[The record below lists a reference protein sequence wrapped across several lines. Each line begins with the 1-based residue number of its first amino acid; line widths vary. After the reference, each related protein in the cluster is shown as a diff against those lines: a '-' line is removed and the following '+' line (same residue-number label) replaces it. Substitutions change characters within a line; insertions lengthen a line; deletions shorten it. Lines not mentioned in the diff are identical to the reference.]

1 MKSYSV
7 TSSARVDSVREEQAL
22 NILEKASQ
30 CLRNGAYFGVQQ
42 ISRVAKWTV
51 SLPADLA
58 RFVERYQQTHA
69 LESRSEVIAQSLRT
83 LQEAELAQAY
93 RNHAA
98 ECKSD
103 PEREFWDSAGIA
115 DGLEES

>member
-1 MKSYSV
+1 MLNDLELATLLK
-7 TSSARVDSVREEQAL
+7 TSHPRDIQSMLLQLPYRMV
-22 NILEKASQ
+22 ILLSMQRSTTA
-30 CLRNGAYFGVQQ
+30 
-42 ISRVAKWTV
+42 AKWTV

-93 RNHAA
+93 RDHAA
-98 ECKSD
+98 EWQSD
-103 PEREFWDSAGIA
+103 PEREFWDSAGVA
-115 DGLEES
+115 DGLEEG

>member
-1 MKSYSV
+1 MPYQLV
-7 TSSARVDSVREEQAL
+7 
-22 NILEKASQ
+22 ILFSMQRTGTA
-30 CLRNGAYFGVQQ
+30 
-42 ISRVAKWTV
+42 AKWTV

-98 ECKSD
+98 EWKSD
-103 PEREFWDSAGIA
+103 PEREFWDSAAIA

>member
-1 MKSYSV
+1 MIPFDALER
-7 TSSARVDSVREEQAL
+7 SS
-22 NILEKASQ
+22 SQ
-30 CLRNGAYFGVQQ
+30 WPQSGRL
-42 ISRVAKWTV
+42 
-51 SLPADLA
+51 DLA

-98 ECKSD
+98 ERQSD
-103 PEREFWDSAGIA
+103 LKHEFWDSAGIA

>member
-1 MKSYSV
+1 M
-7 TSSARVDSVREEQAL
+7 A
-22 NILEKASQ
+22 
-30 CLRNGAYFGVQQ
+30 
-42 ISRVAKWTV
+42 AKWTV
-51 SLPADLA
+51 SLPAHLA

-83 LQEAELAQAY
+83 LREAELAQAY

-98 ECKSD
+98 EWQSD
-103 PEREFWDSAGIA
+103 LKHEFWDAAGIA